1 MVKEGNTVQMTD
13 YGGRGSAAYDLD
25 KFHPHTTRQKK
36 PKLTVARTA
45 PKQML
50 RERARARM
58 MAVMRIATVVIA
70 VVGVVVAMLYNRA
83 VLTELNE
90 KINVANALLNE
101 EVTETTR
108 LATEVE
114 SKLSLR
120 NVEEYATQK
129 LGMTPMD
136 KSQVVYVNL
145 SEGDKIELT
154 KTSPKRS
161 LSDYLFMSMRRVQEY
176 IGES

>member
-1 MVKEGNTVQMTD
+1 MQMTD

-25 KFHPHTTRQKK
+25 KFRPSVARPKK
-36 PKLTVARTA
+36 ARLTVARTA
-45 PKQML
+45 PKQMM
-50 RERARARM
+50 RERARAKM
-58 MAVMRIATVVIA
+58 MAVMRVAAIVAA
-70 VVGVVVAMLYNRA
+70 VLGVVVAMLYNRA

-90 KINVANALLNE
+90 KINAANALLNE
-101 EVTETTR
+101 EITETTR

-129 LGMTPMD
+129 LGMAPMD

-154 KTSPKRS
+154 KASPKRTVT
-161 LSDYLFMSMRRVQEY
+161 DYLFMTIRRVQEY
-176 IGES
+176 ITGS